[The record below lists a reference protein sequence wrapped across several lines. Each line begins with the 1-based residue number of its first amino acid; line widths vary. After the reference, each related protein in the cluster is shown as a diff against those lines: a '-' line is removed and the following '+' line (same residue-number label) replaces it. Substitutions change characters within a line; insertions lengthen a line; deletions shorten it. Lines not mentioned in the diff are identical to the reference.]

1 METLAIGLLVVGV
14 VWYVGG
20 FKTLQRIINTGN
32 RVAAAYDND
41 NKVKVANRLANIE
54 LSTETMEKAM
64 KNKAMLDGF
73 DL

>member
-1 METLAIGLLVVGV
+1 METLAIGLLIIGV

-20 FKTLQRIINTGN
+20 FKTLQRVINTGN
-32 RVAAAYDND
+32 RVAAAFDND
-41 NKVKVANRLANIE
+41 NKVKVANRLATVE

-64 KNKAMLDGF
+64 KNKALLDSF